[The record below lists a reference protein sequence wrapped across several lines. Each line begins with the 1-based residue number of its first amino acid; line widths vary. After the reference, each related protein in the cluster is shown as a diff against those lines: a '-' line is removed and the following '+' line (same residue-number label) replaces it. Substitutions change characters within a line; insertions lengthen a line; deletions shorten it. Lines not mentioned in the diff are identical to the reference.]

1 MWTYDYRCIECDEI
15 SQFELPLGCL
25 DEQVCP
31 KCGSVAR
38 RVFQVFETPP
48 KIGGGACSE
57 KGFDGAGSCGQV
69 DEMLGALAA
78 I

>member
-1 MWTYDYRCIECDEI
+1 MWTYDYRCTECDEI

-25 DEQVCP
+25 DDQTCP
-31 KCGSVAR
+31 KCGAVAK

-57 KGFDGAGSCGQV
+57 EGFDDSGSCDQV
-69 DEMLGALAA
+69 DKMLESLAA
-78 I
+78 F